1 MSSCIFVIDMQNDFV
16 RKDGKLSVYAN
27 GGEEAV
33 RNAADFME
41 RNKDKL
47 DKLFFSQDCHP
58 IGHIGST
65 LFWIDTKAL
74 SNVAPYTMI
83 TSKDVEDGKYASI
96 VNKEIL
102 LPYMKKME
110 ENGIRIIAWPPHCIE
125 NTFGS
130 ELCYEFNHI
139 LAEYLSKVEIIKKG
153 NNTLI
158 EQYSPIV
165 SNAMLMSYEVVNVVN
180 KNLLDEL
187 TKYDTIYVCG
197 VATDFCVK
205 NTINDII
212 CLAKE
217 IVPKI
222 VILKDCMAAVS
233 KDFIIEE
240 NEVYKKAIELGAKVI
255 DSKDIC

>member
-16 RKDGKLSVYAN
+16 RKDGRLSVYSN
-27 GGEEAV
+27 GGEKAV
-33 RNAADFME
+33 DNTVSFIKRNIG
-41 RNKDKL
+41 NL

-58 IGHIGST
+58 NGHIGST
-65 LFWIDTKAL
+65 SFWIDTEAN
-74 SNVAPYTMI
+74 SNVAPYTRI
-83 TSKDVEDGKYASI
+83 TIKDVEDGKYTSVI
-96 VNKEIL
+96 DKRFFI
-102 LPYMKKME
+102 PYMKKME

-187 TKYDTIYVCG
+187 AKYDTIYVCG

-212 CLAKE
+212 CLARE

-233 KDFIIEE
+233 MDFDIEE